1 MAVIKYNSNVLLHY
15 SLKGN
20 GQVFESTF
28 EGSPIKLKIGQSS
41 LPQIIESA
49 LYGLKT
55 EDKKE
60 YSFSSKNIFGMYD
73 KSKVKTISLSSFVNY
88 NDPKPGDII
97 ETTENDRSYFI
108 TILNRIDDKVVVD
121 LNHPLSNKEV
131 VFEVEILDVKND
143 S

>member
-1 MAVIKYNSNVLLHY
+1 VAVVKYNSNVLLHY

-28 EGSPIKLKIGQSS
+28 GGNPIKLRIGQSS

-49 LYGLKT
+49 LYGLKAQ
-55 EDKKE
+55 DKKE
-60 YSFSSKNIFGMYD
+60 YSFSSRNIFGIYD
-73 KSKVKTISLSSFVNY
+73 ESKVKTMSLSAFANY
-88 NDPKPGDII
+88 KDPKPGDII
-97 ETTENDRSYFI
+97 ETTEDDKSYFI

-131 VFEVEILDVKND
+131 VFEVEILDVDND
-143 S
+143 T

>member
-1 MAVIKYNSNVLLHY
+1 MAVVKYNSNVLLHY

-28 EGSPIKLKIGQSS
+28 GGNPIKLRIGQSS

-49 LYGLKT
+49 LYGLKAQ
-55 EDKKE
+55 DKKE
-60 YSFSSKNIFGMYD
+60 YSFSSRNIFGIYD
-73 KSKVKTISLSSFVNY
+73 ESKVKTMSLSAFANY
-88 NDPKPGDII
+88 KDPKPGDII
-97 ETTENDRSYFI
+97 ETTEDDKSYFI

-131 VFEVEILDVKND
+131 VFEVEILDVDND
-143 S
+143 A

>member
-1 MAVIKYNSNVLLHY
+1 MAGIKYSSNVLLHY

-20 GQVFESTF
+20 GQVFETTF
-28 EGSPIKLKIGQSS
+28 GGSPIKLKVGQSS

-73 KSKVKTISLSSFVNY
+73 KSKVKTISLSSFANY
-88 NDPKPGDII
+88 KDPKPGDII
-97 ETTENDRSYFI
+97 ETTENDKSYFV

-131 VFEVEILDVKND
+131 VFEVEILDVDND
-143 S
+143 T